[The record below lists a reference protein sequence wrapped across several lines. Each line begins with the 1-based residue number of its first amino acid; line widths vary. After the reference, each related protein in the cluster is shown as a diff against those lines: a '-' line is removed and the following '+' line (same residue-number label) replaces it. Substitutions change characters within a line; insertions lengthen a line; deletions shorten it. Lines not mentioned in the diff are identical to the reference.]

1 MVSTFRDNY
10 QIHSRKSPAQLR
22 RTFRRWTRIG
32 NTPEK
37 WDALMVAMSH
47 VLPATRVKVAR
58 LIREDHELH
67 GPAIEEYRAAFEGG
81 EEVRPVVLEGNHVAD
96 GNHRV
101 TAALRAGVRHIE
113 AVLATP
119 PERGAA

>member
-1 MVSTFRDNY
+1 MSTYHDSY
-10 QIHSRKSPAQLR
+10 QIHARKSPAQLR

-32 NTPEK
+32 NTQEQ
-37 WDALMVAMSH
+37 WDALMVTMSH
-47 VLPATRVKVAR
+47 TLPAKRVEVAR
-58 LIREDHELH
+58 LIREDHQLH

-101 TAALRAGVRHIE
+101 TAALQAGVTHIE
-113 AVLATP
+113 AVLATT
-119 PERGAA
+119 ERGAA